1 MSCESGLVNESL
13 RCATVPGLMFG
24 EGMYDLCGWR
34 LCAPSVPARARPLA
48 FGVAGVVGREVR
60 LIDSARWCVYVL
72 AADPGR
78 EDTEPERPWSNRG
91 IRLRAGVCGADC

>member
-1 MSCESGLVNESL
+1 MKESL
-13 RCATVPGLMFG
+13 RWATVPGLMFG

-34 LCAPSVPARARPLA
+34 VAVPSVPARARPLT
-48 FGVAGVVGREVR
+48 FGVAGVVGRELRVNE
-60 LIDSARWCVYVL
+60 SVRWCVCVL

-78 EDTEPERPWSNRG
+78 DETEPERPWSNRG